1 MENSSGVIEVLKAIN
16 NAKKAMKPLK
26 KTKTS
31 ADGMYK
37 YVTLDDVL
45 EVLKKTLPRFKLGFV
60 QVIESVGELNYIKTI
75 VFHDNGQ
82 FISTSA
88 KIPCEKDDFL
98 SAVQS
103 VGAAV
108 TYMRRY
114 ALCTI
119 FGIVSEDDVDGN
131 CSPKCYSEADKEIIQ
146 QKIKENKLSGEN
158 VQIIQKMVKQ
168 NCSVSSILKKIES
181 MK

>member
-1 MENSSGVIEVLKAIN
+1 MEKSSEVIEVLKAIN
-16 NAKKAMKPLK
+16 NAKKSMKALK
-26 KTKTS
+26 KTKLS
-31 ADGMYK
+31 ADGAYK

-45 EVLKKTLPRFKLGFV
+45 EMLKKILPRFKLGFV
-60 QVIESVGELNYIKTI
+60 QTVESLGNDNYITTT
-75 VFHDNGQ
+75 VYHDNGQ
-82 FISTSA
+82 FISSSA

-103 VGAAV
+103 VGAGI

-119 FGIVSEDDVDGN
+119 FGIVAEDDVDGN
-131 CSPKCYSEADKEIIQ
+131 CSSTCYSEIDKGIIQ
-146 QKIKENKLSGEN
+146 QRIKEKKLSSEN
-158 VQIIQKMVKQ
+158 LQIIQDMVKQ
-168 NCSVSSILKKIES
+168 NCSVNSILKKIDS